1 VSTGLIVAIA
11 VGGGVLLLGGLA
23 WLIGKLNKG
32 IEGGIDSGRENLAE
46 ELSRRGWRY
55 VETDD
60 NIVGVYNELYRKY
73 THPFMLDPLVGP
85 PRATSAKDVI
95 TGVHRGR
102 PFFAAVLDTYHH
114 GEYMSQLCVWVRTP
128 VPRPALT
135 VQRMAALASRLNDAI
150 GTGDLKTGIP
160 EFDGNYDV
168 RSEDPSFAAAVMNPH
183 LVHLLLAQPERFH
196 GFMLLGDQLD
206 VFDPIHDH
214 RDPRQLLAAL
224 DFRCDILDRIPGSVR
239 A

>member
-1 VSTGLIVAIA
+1 MSTGLIVAIA
-11 VGGGVLLLGGLA
+11 VVGGVLLLGGLA
-23 WLIGKLNKG
+23 LLIGKLNKAIG
-32 IEGGIDSGRENLAE
+32 VGTDSGRENLAE

-60 NIVGVYNELYRKY
+60 NVVGVYNELYRKY

-85 PRATSAKDVI
+85 PRAASAKDVI

-135 VQRMAALASRLNDAI
+135 VQRMAALASRINESI
-150 GTGDLKTGIP
+150 GTGDLKTGFP
-160 EFDGNYDV
+160 EFDENFDV
-168 RSEDPSFAAAVMNPH
+168 RSKDPSFAAAVMNPD
-183 LVHLLLAQPERFH
+183 LVHLLLAQPDQFR

-206 VFDPIHDH
+206 VFDSLHDH
-214 RDPRQLLAAL
+214 RDPIQLVAAL
-224 DFRCDILDRIPGSVR
+224 DLRCDILDRIPAFVWS
-239 A
+239 